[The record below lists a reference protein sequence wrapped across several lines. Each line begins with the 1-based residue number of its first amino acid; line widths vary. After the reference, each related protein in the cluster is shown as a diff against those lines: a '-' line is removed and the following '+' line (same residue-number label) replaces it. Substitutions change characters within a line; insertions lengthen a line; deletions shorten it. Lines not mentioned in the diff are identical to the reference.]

1 MLYSDVIAKVAYRF
15 ILRRIIP
22 TIPAMPVPSSNKL
35 DGSGTLLA
43 VTLTSSRSIS
53 PPTVRWPEKANTVLV
68 EVAVEVKV
76 YST

>member
-1 MLYSDVIAKVAYRF
+1 MPLRAYRF
-15 ILRRIIP
+15 ILRRITP
-22 TIPAMPVPSSNKL
+22 MIPAMPVPSSSRL

-53 PPTVRWPEKANTVLV
+53 PPAVRWAEKVNTVLV
-68 EVAVEVKV
+68 EVAVELKV